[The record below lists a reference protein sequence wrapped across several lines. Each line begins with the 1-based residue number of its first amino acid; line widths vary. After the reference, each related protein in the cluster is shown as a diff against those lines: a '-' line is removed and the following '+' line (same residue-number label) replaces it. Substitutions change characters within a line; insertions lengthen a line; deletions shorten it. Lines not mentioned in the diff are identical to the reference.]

1 MNLKVKAAIEQA
13 KKNAINMMHNAK
25 TSRNTANLIQR
36 VPIKLN
42 TSFD

>member
-13 KKNAINMMHNAK
+13 KKNAINMTDNAK